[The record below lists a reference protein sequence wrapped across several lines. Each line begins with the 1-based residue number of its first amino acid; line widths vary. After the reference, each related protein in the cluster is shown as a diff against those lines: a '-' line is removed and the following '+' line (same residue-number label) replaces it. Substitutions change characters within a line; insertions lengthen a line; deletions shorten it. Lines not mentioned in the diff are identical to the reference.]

1 MNRTEASKQ
10 GRILTPAESLQLLKR
25 VLNFEEWPLKRE
37 QFVPGFSPRT
47 GSALSTKEYSLQRER
62 LLPIISSWVGRNY
75 FYDQVESRSAFDL
88 TVIVSQQSAR
98 DAADGLLLQM
108 VYTQMHSEPRAN
120 FSNPPLGEVTIYR
133 HSDSRQSI
141 AFVRNNVA
149 ISIEN
154 YSSGRKQPDLGA
166 IATEIDRGLQESPT
180 VSTLANDAHVP
191 RITRFE
197 PRSTVLPPAGRTD
210 LEIEVKDDYPPL
222 QYLFR
227 VEHGSCNLDPAQSGR
242 WYFRAGPAKG
252 RAELTLTVVNQINL
266 MAESQCSIAIE

>member
-1 MNRTEASKQ
+1 MNRTEAFKQ
-10 GRILTPAESLQLLKR
+10 GKALTPAESLQLMKKA
-25 VLNFEEWPLKRE
+25 LNFEEWPLRRQ

-47 GSALSTKEYSLQRER
+47 GSALFTKEFTFQRER

-120 FSNPPLGEVTIYR
+120 FTNPPLGEVTIYR
-133 HSDSRQSI
+133 HPDTKQSI

-154 YSSGRKQPDLGA
+154 YTSGRKQPDLEG
-166 IATEIDRGLQESPT
+166 IAAEIDRGLQESPT
-180 VSTLANDAHVP
+180 VSTLADDAHVP

-197 PRSTVLPPAGRTD
+197 PRSTVLPPGGRTD

-227 VEHGSCNLDPAQSGR
+227 VELGSYNLDPAQGGR
-242 WYFRAGPAKG
+242 WYFRAGPVKG
-252 RAELTLTVVNQINL
+252 KAELTLTVVNQINL
-266 MAESQCSIAIE
+266 MAESRCSIAIE